1 MQVYHSIRDLPVQK
15 KKQGGGATQHTAMQE
30 ANAGGACR
38 MQHGSIRGDVKTP
51 EQHGYCDDS
60 HHAKGFKSRNPV
72 GVSGHDP
79 QALSPHPA
87 SEPSTPRHTVI
98 RVDKAAQK
106 GWQNNM
112 NGYSDDRH
120 YAKENTSQNHSP

>member
-30 ANAGGACR
+30 ANAGGTCR
-38 MQHGSIRGDVKTP
+38 MQHGSIRGVVRTA
-51 EQHGYCDDS
+51 EQHVNCDDS

-79 QALSPHPA
+79 QALSPLHPA

-98 RVDKAAQK
+98 RVDKK
-106 GWQNNM
+106 GWQNSM
-112 NGYSDDRH
+112 NGYGDDRH
-120 YAKENTSQNHSP
+120 HAKENTSQNQSP